1 MNNISVSID
10 PEKLQESCN
19 GLNTDLLGLYIN
31 ALLYWQD
38 NSIIRTKIDSIV
50 EDIDENVIEML
61 DTIVSR
67 WKQVNE

>member
-1 MNNISVSID
+1 MNNISVSLD

-19 GLNTDLLGLYIN
+19 GLNPDLLGLYIN

-38 NSIIRTKIDSIV
+38 NVILKPRIESVI
-50 EDIDENVIEML
+50 EGIDENVIEML
-61 DTIVSR
+61 DTIVSH